1 MREDSRP
8 VQRVINAL
16 GRRDA
21 VEACGLADGPIVLAM
36 RHSQPRKLWCLNLKT
51 ARKVLIIKDSKIE
64 TAEVGL
70 KALLH
75 FGAHGLLLGLYIAH
89 QLCQHFEIDGFSHA
103 ASVAQGRL
111 RTS

>member
-51 ARKVLIIKDSKIE
+51 ARKVLIIKAFPNAGTHRRS
-64 TAEVGL
+64 L
-70 KALLH
+70 LNSAL
-75 FGAHGLLLGLYIAH
+75 GMINTSIAV
-89 QLCQHFEIDGFSHA
+89 QA
-103 ASVAQGRL
+103 RMVAFL
-111 RTS
+111 T